1 MNETSLKRGNV
12 RGELKAERNVLEKVI
27 NGSFVKLI
35 VGIRRER
42 EREREKEG
50 LYVGLRVPSLGIEWD
65 GNSNGGVNNF

>member
-1 MNETSLKRGNV
+1 MGRSWNWLSAY
-12 RGELKAERNVLEKVI
+12 AERE
-27 NGSFVKLI
+27 
-35 VGIRRER
+35 RER

>member
-42 EREREKEG
+42 ERERG
-50 LYVGLRVPSLGIEWD
+50 YMWD
-65 GNSNGGVNNF
+65 CAFLLWELNGMEIVMVV